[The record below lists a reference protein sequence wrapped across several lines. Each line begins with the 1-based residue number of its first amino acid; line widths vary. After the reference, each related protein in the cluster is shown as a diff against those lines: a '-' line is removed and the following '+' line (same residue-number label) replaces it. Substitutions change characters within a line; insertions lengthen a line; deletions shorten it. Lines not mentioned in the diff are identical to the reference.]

1 MQFAILSIIML
12 IGSAAEDKRL
22 LRIVQQVTEREVSG
36 DAVDPMEAAALV
48 VTIRCVPV
56 RKFDGLNCAECMG
69 DTIKYVSQI
78 TQVCRYELTLL

>member
-1 MQFAILSIIML
+1 ML

-22 LRIVQQVTEREVSG
+22 LRIVQQVAEREVSG

-56 RKFDGLNCAECMG
+56 RKFDG
-69 DTIKYVSQI
+69 
-78 TQVCRYELTLL
+78 QVAV